1 MARILLPVDG
11 SKHSLRSTARMIAIA
26 KEWRSKPEVL
36 PLYVHLPVPSVSGL
50 GSVIGKTALQR
61 YYQEE
66 GDAAL
71 APPVK
76 LLAKAGFST
85 KPLILVGPVAESIA
99 SHAKKAKCDF
109 IFLGTRGMTAAANLV
124 MGSVATKVLHIADVP
139 VILVR

>member
-1 MARILLPVDG
+1 M
-11 SKHSLRSTARMIAIA
+11 

-36 PLYVHLPVPSVSGL
+36 PLYVHLPVPRVGGL
-50 GSVIGKTALQR
+50 GSVIGKSAIQR

-66 GDAAL
+66 GDTAL
-71 APPVK
+71 APTVK

-85 KPLILVGPVAESIA
+85 EPLILVGPVAETIA
-99 SHAKKAKCDF
+99 AHAKKAGCDF

-124 MGSVATKVLHIADVP
+124 MGSVTTKVLHIADVP